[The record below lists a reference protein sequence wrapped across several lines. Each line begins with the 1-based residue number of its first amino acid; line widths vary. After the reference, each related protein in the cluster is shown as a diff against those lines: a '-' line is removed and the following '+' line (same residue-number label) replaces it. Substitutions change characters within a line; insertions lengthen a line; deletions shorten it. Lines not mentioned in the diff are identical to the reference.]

1 MRRKEM
7 EEINTAIKWHKFP
20 DEKPANGTCKYIVI
34 YNWYGEY
41 KATDSVWAKGKFSG
55 AKNSLIKAWTE
66 IPYAM
71 LRGIDV

>member
-1 MRRKEM
+1 MD
-7 EEINTAIKWHKFP
+7 NQTIKWHKFP
-20 DEKPANGTCKYIVI
+20 YEKPTNDACKYIVI

-71 LRGIDV
+71 LRGIYV

>member
-1 MRRKEM
+1 M

-41 KATDSVWAKGKFSG
+41 KATDSVGKGEVQHGK
-55 AKNSLIKAWTE
+55 KQPYQSLGGNTIRNVK
-66 IPYAM
+66 
-71 LRGIDV
+71 GD

>member
-1 MRRKEM
+1 MD
-7 EEINTAIKWHKFP
+7 NQTIKWHKFP

-41 KATDSVWAKGKFSG
+41 KATDSVWVKGKFSG

-71 LRGIDV
+71 LRGIYV